1 MFVIVAYDVSSSRG
15 TKIMKICR
23 KYLHHVQTSDFEGT
37 ITEAKLKQ
45 LQRELKNTLIPDLDK
60 VSIYCLDSIKYVSKI
75 QIGAV
80 EDMDIFL

>member
-1 MFVIVAYDVSSSRG
+1 
-15 TKIMKICR
+15 MKICR
-23 KYLHHVQTSDFEGT
+23 KYLHHVQKSVFEGT

-60 VSIYCLDSIKYVSKI
+60 VSIYCLDSIKYASKI